1 MDQSNTFNIKLG
13 DTVEWTNDDSAP
25 HTVTEKNESICNND
39 ESNAGTVEKI
49 LDEIITS
56 IVVNI
61 RNNLGGGGDGGAE

>member
-1 MDQSNTFNIKLG
+1 MDQPNTFNIKLG

-39 ESNAGTVEKI
+39 ESSEGTVGKI

-61 RNNLGGGGDGGAE
+61 RKNLGGGGDGGAE

>member
-1 MDQSNTFNIKLG
+1 MDQPNTFNIELG

-25 HTVTEKNESICNND
+25 HTVTEKNESICSND
-39 ESNAGTVEKI
+39 ESNAGTVGKI
-49 LDEIITS
+49 LDEIITN